1 MDETR
6 NVALPFENIMEM
18 VEQLRKSL
26 DEMDSHRDSIKHGKS
41 LLEDITQHFDTMKT
55 SLQPKLDEL
64 EIKERALEEKQAKCR
79 ALLAEKE
86 TSVVAKEQDLLNRL
100 QDLKD
105 AAVSAILE
113 VYTKYKESVENKV
126 STSVFDDPHAC
137 SPAPDENIPVKSSSS
152 DAMSG
157 KVKLHLQVK
166 QLCEQMNAEGLLKL
180 VSDNRKILATLHDE
194 LPVALRCAK
203 EPAHLVLNAIEA
215 FYPQNP
221 FNSSQQLKDNN
232 LQVLRRTCL
241 LLLEAAAPLLG
252 MAESGGEIP
261 LSSEI
266 KQRAKRIADEW
277 KAKLDVMDL
286 DASNGYSLEALAFLQ
301 LLVTFCISS
310 EFDEEELC
318 KLVVFVSRHRR
329 QAPEVCRALGL
340 AHKTQDVVQALVNRG
355 RRIDAAYFSHI
366 FQLTEI
372 FPLEPLLNQYLEDV
386 KKTFGHTNGVGTEM
400 DTSTQELVA
409 MKAVIKFIENY
420 KLHEVYPPDALL
432 TRIMQIEKS
441 NFDKKRAADSAPPQR
456 KKPSGDGVFA
466 PHRPSIAVNNRSK
479 SGAVYDERVRYYGAR
494 DHRYSYAAPPTYE
507 ISAHAPP
514 YVQRFTAPRPY
525 QYQDERVPP
534 PYVAPSN
541 YGGYIPPQAIQSAPA
556 NYENYTISGMQQP
569 APATYGSHTGSSL
582 PPSHPS

>member
-6 NVALPFENIMEM
+6 NVAFPFENIKEM

-26 DEMDSHRDSIKHGKS
+26 DEMDSHRDSLTHGKS
-41 LLEDITQHFDTMKT
+41 LLEDIIQHSDNIKKSQQQKFV
-55 SLQPKLDEL
+55 EL
-64 EIKERALEEKQAKCR
+64 ETKERALEEKQAECR

-100 QDLKD
+100 QELKD

-113 VYTKYKESVENKV
+113 THEKYKASLENKV
-126 STSVFDDPHAC
+126 SISVSDHPNAS

-180 VSDNRKILATLHDE
+180 VSDNRKILVTLHDE
-194 LPVALRCAK
+194 LPVALRGAK

-215 FYPQNP
+215 FYPQYP
-221 FNSSQQLKDNN
+221 FNFSQQLKDNN

-241 LLLEAAAPLLG
+241 LLLESAAPLLG
-252 MAESGGEIP
+252 MPESGSEIP
-261 LSSEI
+261 LSFEI

-318 KLVVFVSRHRR
+318 KFVVSVSRHRK

-340 AHKTQDVVQALVNRG
+340 AHKTRDVTQALVSKG
-355 RRIDAAYFSHI
+355 RQIDAAYFSHI

-372 FPLEPLLNQYLEDV
+372 FPLEPLLKQYLEDA
-386 KKTFGHTNGVGTEM
+386 KKNIGHTNGVGAEM
-400 DTSTQELVA
+400 DTTNQELVA
-409 MKAVIKFIENY
+409 MKAVIKFIENF
-420 KLHEVYPPDALL
+420 KLQEAYPLDTLQ
-432 TRIMQIEKS
+432 TRVMQIEKS
-441 NFDKKRAADSAPPQR
+441 NLDKKRASDYAPPQR
-456 KKPSGDGVFA
+456 TRPSGDGVFA
-466 PHRPSIAVNNRSK
+466 PHRPSVAVNSRLK
-479 SGAVYDERVRYYGAR
+479 PGAVYGDRGRFFGAR
-494 DHRYSYAAPPTYE
+494 DHRYHYASPPVF
-507 ISAHAPP
+507 APP
-514 YVQRFTAPRPY
+514 YGQRFTAPRPY
-525 QYQDERVPP
+525 HYQDERVPP

-556 NYENYTISGMQQP
+556 NYENYTVSGTQQP
-569 APATYGSHTGSSL
+569 APATYGSHAGSNL